1 MKGKMGMKPM
11 MKSKEMKPM
20 MAAPKPSKA
29 PAKKAKARKAK

>member
-1 MKGKMGMKPM
+1 MKAKPKGMMMKP
-11 MKSKEMKPM
+11 KETYSM